1 MPKKKE
7 DDAETAAPSKL
18 ALGVEG
24 GFALGAE
31 YDIEKTH
38 TLVVIAAVG
47 TDASVEPAV
56 HTIALPNG
64 DLPEM
69 VSNVLQAIIDHAG
82 MRVVPH
88 HSL

>member
-1 MPKKKE
+1 MSKKKE

-38 TLVVIAAVG
+38 TLVVIVAVG